1 MDPGTVVGAG
11 GSKTQA
17 VGRGKGWHAFLGCPE
32 QVPRPPRGAA
42 GPGRRGPQP
51 APPLSP
57 LAAVGSGQGQGQGPF
72 PVLPTVF
79 LAEGPQGQVQAGQRR
94 PRRPEMREALESQ
107 VPAQVGRD
115 AASGPGA
122 PRTRPPPPVCL
133 VPGPGRPLR
142 SCLGF
147 SWIPLTLPQGPRS
160 SGQGGGEHVSYLQP
174 SLAGREACPGSVL
187 AAAGCQT
194 PCPEARVRWGQGRRR
209 SWSCCWPLA
218 GVPPGEGVSGGQG
231 AQASWDCGAVAPQQ
245 VSEPG
250 SPAPLVFLV
259 GVRERRRP
267 GPGQHPGRWP
277 LGEAG
282 AAPALP
288 GAGAQSPCLHPQ
300 LWLRLALLGLP
311 FLGDRGESPGRRPA
325 ALEPRPRP
333 SGQAAAPV
341 GWVFS
346 SSKAGLRPHASRSL

>member
-1 MDPGTVVGAG
+1 MGAG

-107 VPAQVGRD
+107 APAQVVRD

-133 VPGPGRPLR
+133 APGPGRPLR

-147 SWIPLTLPQGPRS
+147 SWIPPHPAAGPTQQRAGGRGACFLSTTQPGREGGLPRISPGCRWLPDPVPRS
-160 SGQGGGEHVSYLQP
+160 P
-174 SLAGREACPGSVL
+174 
-187 AAAGCQT
+187 CQM
-194 PCPEARVRWGQGRRR
+194 
-209 SWSCCWPLA
+209 
-218 GVPPGEGVSGGQG
+218 
-231 AQASWDCGAVAPQQ
+231 
-245 VSEPG
+245 
-250 SPAPLVFLV
+250 
-259 GVRERRRP
+259 
-267 GPGQHPGRWP
+267 GPGQKER
-277 LGEAG
+277 LE
-282 AAPALP
+282 L
-288 GAGAQSPCLHPQ
+288 L
-300 LWLRLALLGLP
+300 LAL
-311 FLGDRGESPGRRPA
+311 GRRP
-325 ALEPRPRP
+325 
-333 SGQAAAPV
+333 
-341 GWVFS
+341 
-346 SSKAGLRPHASRSL
+346 SR